1 MEETEN
7 GQKKRKR
14 TKTKIIATLGPST
27 GDYETIKKLVEAG
40 VTVFRI
46 NTSHGEKKEHAE
58 QIKMIRDIEKE
69 MNKNLPVLIDLQG
82 PKIRVGLLNE
92 PVKIEKG
99 QEIVLEHRKDQTDGI
114 IPVDYEGIAN
124 DVTVGE
130 KILMDDGR
138 VGLRVTKV
146 KDSKVYTIVE
156 HGNLIKPRK
165 GINLPGAQSSLEAVT
180 PRDKE
185 FIKFAIEQNADY
197 LALSFVRTAEDVKCA
212 KYFTKAYGDR
222 EIPIIAKIEK
232 PQAVEN
238 LEEIVKAADG
248 IMVARGDLGIEMSPQ
263 EVPIAQKRI
272 IQLTNEHKK
281 PCIVAT
287 QMLES
292 MMEEPIPTR
301 AEASDVANAIYDG
314 TDAIMLSGET
324 AAGEYPI
331 EAVEMMATISRA
343 VEKSPFLRTDYDVDL
358 ISELDPVAQAISNSA
373 VNLSKKLKAKG
384 ILIFSEWGYTPP
396 MISKLKP
403 SVPIIVVTNSK
414 TTARRLS
421 LFWDIYTYV
430 DKECNSILD
439 EALFKKID
447 NLLINRTWFKN
458 GDNIIIV
465 NSVPKLITGKI
476 NTIRVHKVGDTQ

>member
-1 MEETEN
+1 MEEI
-7 GQKKRKR
+7 QKRKR
-14 TKTKIIATLGPST
+14 TKTKIVATLGPSSS
-27 GDYETIKKLVEAG
+27 DYETIKRLVEAG

-46 NTSHGEKKEHAE
+46 NTSHGEKEEHAE
-58 QIKMIRDIEKE
+58 KIKIIRQIEKE
-69 MNKNLPVLIDLQG
+69 LNKNLPILIDLQG
-82 PKIRVGLLNE
+82 PKIRVG
-92 PVKIEKG
+92 KIPNPIEIKKG
-99 QEIVLEHRKDQTDGI
+99 QEVILENTNELKDGI
-114 IPVDYEGIAN
+114 IPVDYEGIAK

-130 KILMDDGR
+130 KILLDDGK
-138 VGLRVTKV
+138 VGLRVEKV
-146 KDSKVYTIVE
+146 IGSKVYTVVE
-156 HGNLIKPRK
+156 HGNIIKPRK
-165 GINLPGAQSSLEAVT
+165 GINIPGAQASLEAVT
-180 PRDKE
+180 TRDKE
-185 FIKFAIEQNADY
+185 YIKFAIEQNADY
-197 LALSFVRTAEDVKCA
+197 LALSFVRKAEDVKCA
-212 KYFTKAYGDR
+212 KYYTKAFGDK

-238 LEEIVKAADG
+238 LEEIVMTADG

-263 EVPIAQKRI
+263 EVPIAQKKI

-314 TDAIMLSGET
+314 TDAIMLSGES
-324 AAGEYPI
+324 AAGKYPI

-343 VEKSPFLRTDYDVDL
+343 VENSPFLKTDYDSDL
-358 ISELDPVAQAISNSA
+358 ISELDPVSQAIANSA

-396 MISKLKP
+396 IISKLKP
-403 SVPIIVVTNSK
+403 SVPIIVVTNSYS
-414 TTARRLS
+414 TARRLS
-421 LFWDIYTYV
+421 LFWDIFTYV
-430 DKECNSILD
+430 DKECDSILD

-458 GDNIIIV
+458 GDDIIIV

-476 NTIRVHKVGDTQ
+476 NTIRVHKVGENQ

>member
-1 MEETEN
+1 MEEI
-7 GQKKRKR
+7 QKRKR
-14 TKTKIIATLGPST
+14 TKTKIVATLGPSSS
-27 GDYETIKKLVEAG
+27 DYETIKRLVEAG

-46 NTSHGEKKEHAE
+46 NTSHGEKEEHAE
-58 QIKMIRDIEKE
+58 KIKIIRQIEKE
-69 MNKNLPVLIDLQG
+69 LNKNLPILIDLQG
-82 PKIRVGLLNE
+82 PKIRVG
-92 PVKIEKG
+92 KIPNPIEIKKG
-99 QEIVLEHRKDQTDGI
+99 QEVILENTNELKNGI
-114 IPVDYEGIAN
+114 IPVDYEGIAK

-130 KILMDDGR
+130 KILLDDGK
-138 VGLRVTKV
+138 VGLRVEKV
-146 KDSKVYTIVE
+146 IGSKVYTVVE
-156 HGNLIKPRK
+156 HGNIIKPRK
-165 GINLPGAQSSLEAVT
+165 GINIPGAQASLEAVT

-185 FIKFAIEQNADY
+185 YIKFAIEQNADY
-197 LALSFVRTAEDVKCA
+197 LALSFVRKAEDVKCA
-212 KYFTKAYGDR
+212 KYYTKAFGDK

-238 LEEIVKAADG
+238 LEEIVMTADG

-263 EVPIAQKRI
+263 EVPIAQKKI

-314 TDAIMLSGET
+314 TDAIMLSGES
-324 AAGEYPI
+324 AAGKYPV

-343 VEKSPFLRTDYDVDL
+343 VENSPFLKTDYDSDL
-358 ISELDPVAQAISNSA
+358 ISELDPVSQAIANSA

-396 MISKLKP
+396 IISKLKP
-403 SVPIIVVTNSK
+403 SVPIIVVTNSYS
-414 TTARRLS
+414 TARRLS
-421 LFWDIYTYV
+421 LFWDIFTYV
-430 DKECNSILD
+430 DKECDSILD

-458 GDNIIIV
+458 GDDIIIV

-476 NTIRVHKVGDTQ
+476 NTIRVHKVGENQ

>member
-1 MEETEN
+1 MEEI
-7 GQKKRKR
+7 QKRKR
-14 TKTKIIATLGPST
+14 TKTKIVATLGPSSS
-27 GDYETIKKLVEAG
+27 DYETIKRLVEAG

-46 NTSHGEKKEHAE
+46 NTSHGEKEEHAE
-58 QIKMIRDIEKE
+58 KIKIIRQIEKE
-69 MNKNLPVLIDLQG
+69 LNKNLPILIDLQG
-82 PKIRVGLLNE
+82 PKIRVG
-92 PVKIEKG
+92 KIPNPIEIKKG
-99 QEIVLEHRKDQTDGI
+99 QEVILENTNELKDGI
-114 IPVDYEGIAN
+114 IPVDYEKKEK

-130 KILMDDGR
+130 KILLDDGK
-138 VGLRVTKV
+138 VGLRVEKV
-146 KDSKVYTIVE
+146 IGSKVYTVVE
-156 HGNLIKPRK
+156 HGNIIKPRK
-165 GINLPGAQSSLEAVT
+165 GINIPGAQASLEAVT

-185 FIKFAIEQNADY
+185 YIKFAIEQNADY
-197 LALSFVRTAEDVKCA
+197 LALSFVRKAEDVKCA
-212 KYFTKAYGDR
+212 KYYTKAFGDK

-238 LEEIVKAADG
+238 LEEIVMTADG

-263 EVPIAQKRI
+263 EVPIAQKKI

-314 TDAIMLSGET
+314 TDAIMLSGES
-324 AAGEYPI
+324 AAGKYPI

-343 VEKSPFLRTDYDVDL
+343 VENSPFLKTDYDSDL
-358 ISELDPVAQAISNSA
+358 ISELDPVSQAIANSA

-396 MISKLKP
+396 IISKLKP
-403 SVPIIVVTNSK
+403 SVPIIVVTNSYS
-414 TTARRLS
+414 TARRLS
-421 LFWDIYTYV
+421 LFWDIFTYV
-430 DKECNSILD
+430 DKECDSILD

-458 GDNIIIV
+458 GDDIIIV

-476 NTIRVHKVGDTQ
+476 NTIRVHKVGENQ

>member
-1 MEETEN
+1 MEEI
-7 GQKKRKR
+7 QKRKR
-14 TKTKIIATLGPST
+14 TKTKIVATLGPSSS
-27 GDYETIKKLVEAG
+27 DYETIKRLVEAG

-46 NTSHGEKKEHAE
+46 NTSHGEKEEHAE
-58 QIKMIRDIEKE
+58 KIKIIRQIEKE
-69 MNKNLPVLIDLQG
+69 LNKNLPILIDLQG
-82 PKIRVGLLNE
+82 PKIRVG
-92 PVKIEKG
+92 KIPNPIEIKKG
-99 QEIVLEHRKDQTDGI
+99 QEVILENTNELKDGI
-114 IPVDYEGIAN
+114 IPVDYEGIAK

-130 KILMDDGR
+130 KILLDDGK
-138 VGLRVTKV
+138 VGLRVEKV
-146 KDSKVYTIVE
+146 IGSKVYTVVE
-156 HGNLIKPRK
+156 HGNIIKPRK
-165 GINLPGAQSSLEAVT
+165 GINIPGAQASLEAVT

-185 FIKFAIEQNADY
+185 YIKFAIEQNADY
-197 LALSFVRTAEDVKCA
+197 LALSFVRKAEDVKCA
-212 KYFTKAYGDR
+212 KYYTKAFGDK

-238 LEEIVKAADG
+238 LEEIVMTADG

-263 EVPIAQKRI
+263 EVPIAQKKI

-314 TDAIMLSGET
+314 TDAIMLSGES
-324 AAGEYPI
+324 AAGKYPI

-343 VEKSPFLRTDYDVDL
+343 VENSPFLKTDYDSDL
-358 ISELDPVAQAISNSA
+358 ISELDPVSQAIANSA

-396 MISKLKP
+396 IISKLKP
-403 SVPIIVVTNSK
+403 SVPIIVVTNSYS
-414 TTARRLS
+414 TARRLS
-421 LFWDIYTYV
+421 LFWDIFTYV
-430 DKECNSILD
+430 DKECDSILD

-458 GDNIIIV
+458 GDDIIIV

-476 NTIRVHKVGDTQ
+476 NTIRVHKVGENQ

>member
-1 MEETEN
+1 MEFTEN
-7 GQKKRKR
+7 GQKIRKR
-14 TKTKIIATLGPST
+14 TRTKIVATLGPST
-27 GDYETIKKLVEAG
+27 CDYETIKELVEAG

-46 NTSHGEKKEHAE
+46 NTSHGEKESHAE
-58 QIKMIRDIEKE
+58 KIKIIRDIEKDL
-69 MNKNLPVLIDLQG
+69 NKNLPVIIDLQG
-82 PKIRVGLLNE
+82 PKIRVGKIPS
-92 PVKIEKG
+92 PVEIKKG
-99 QEIVLEHRKDQTDGI
+99 QEIVLEHTEEIKDGI
-114 IPVDYEGIAN
+114 LPVDYKGIAQ

-130 KILMDDGR
+130 KVLIDDGR
-138 VGLRVTKV
+138 VGLRVV
-146 KDSKVYTIVE
+146 KIDGSKVYTTVE
-156 HGNLIKPRK
+156 HGSIIKPRK
-165 GINLPGAQSSLEAVT
+165 GINLPGAQASLDAVT
-180 PRDKE
+180 SRDKE

-197 LALSFVRTAEDVKCA
+197 IALSFVRSAEDVKCA
-212 KYFTKAYGDR
+212 RYYTKAYGDR

-238 LEEIVKAADG
+238 LEEIVKAADA

-263 EVPIAQKRI
+263 EVPIAQKKI

-301 AEASDVANAIYDG
+301 AEASDVANAIFDG

-324 AAGEYPI
+324 AAGEYPV
-331 EAVEMMATISRA
+331 EAVKMMATIART
-343 VEKSPFLRTDYDVDL
+343 VECSEFLKTDYDVDL
-358 ISELDPVAQAISNSA
+358 ISEFDPVSQAISNSA

-384 ILIFSEWGYTPP
+384 ILVFSEWGYTPP
-396 MISKLKP
+396 IISKLKP
-403 SVPIIVVTNSK
+403 SVPIIVVTNSY

-421 LFWDIYTYV
+421 LFWGIYTYV
-430 DKECNSILD
+430 DKDCDSILD

-476 NTIRVHKVGDTQ
+476 NTIRVHKVGDNQ

>member
-1 MEETEN
+1 MEEI
-7 GQKKRKR
+7 QKRKR
-14 TKTKIIATLGPST
+14 TKTKIVATLGPSSS
-27 GDYETIKKLVEAG
+27 DYETIKRLVEAG

-46 NTSHGEKKEHAE
+46 NTSHGEKEEHAE
-58 QIKMIRDIEKE
+58 KIRIIRQIEKE
-69 MNKNLPVLIDLQG
+69 LNKNLPILIDLQG
-82 PKIRVGLLNE
+82 PKIRVG
-92 PVKIEKG
+92 KIPNPIEIKKG
-99 QEIVLEHRKDQTDGI
+99 QEVILENTNELKDGI
-114 IPVDYEGIAN
+114 IPVDYEGIAK

-130 KILMDDGR
+130 KILLDDGK
-138 VGLRVTKV
+138 VGLRVEKV
-146 KDSKVYTIVE
+146 IGSKVYTVVE
-156 HGNLIKPRK
+156 HGNIIKPRK
-165 GINLPGAQSSLEAVT
+165 GINIPGAQASLEAVT

-185 FIKFAIEQNADY
+185 YIKFAIEQNADY
-197 LALSFVRTAEDVKCA
+197 LALSFVRKAEDVKCA
-212 KYFTKAYGDR
+212 KYYTKAFGDK

-238 LEEIVKAADG
+238 LEEIVMTADG

-263 EVPIAQKRI
+263 EVPIAQKKI

-314 TDAIMLSGET
+314 TDAIMLSGES
-324 AAGEYPI
+324 AAGKYPI

-343 VEKSPFLRTDYDVDL
+343 VENSPFLKTDYDSDL
-358 ISELDPVAQAISNSA
+358 ISELDPVSQAIANSA

-396 MISKLKP
+396 IISKLKP
-403 SVPIIVVTNSK
+403 SVPIIVVTNSYS
-414 TTARRLS
+414 TARRLS
-421 LFWDIYTYV
+421 LFWDIFTYV
-430 DKECNSILD
+430 DKECDSILD

-458 GDNIIIV
+458 GDDIIIV

-476 NTIRVHKVGDTQ
+476 NTIRVHKVGENQ